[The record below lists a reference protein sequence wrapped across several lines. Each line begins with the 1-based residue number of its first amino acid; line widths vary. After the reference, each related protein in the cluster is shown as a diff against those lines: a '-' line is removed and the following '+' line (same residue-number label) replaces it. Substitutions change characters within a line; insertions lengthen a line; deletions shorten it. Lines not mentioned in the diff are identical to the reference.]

1 MLEKLYYYLLKL
13 DLFCKKNFSFNRIKK
28 FGIIIPSLRF
38 VVFLGHRKNILF
50 FRLLERLHDEKVN
63 KYLLKK
69 YEYVFN
75 KYFE

>member
-1 MLEKLYYYLLKL
+1 M
-13 DLFCKKNFSFNRIKK
+13 
-28 FGIIIPSLRF
+28 IPFLRF

-69 YEYVFN
+69 YDYVFN